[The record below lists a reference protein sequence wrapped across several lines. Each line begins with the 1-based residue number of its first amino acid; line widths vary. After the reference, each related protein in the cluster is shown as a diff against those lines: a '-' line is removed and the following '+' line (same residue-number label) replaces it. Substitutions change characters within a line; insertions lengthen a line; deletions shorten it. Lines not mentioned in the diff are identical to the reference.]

1 MHKAKGTTSKAL
13 RIQLQQEGSSTTTT
27 NGVDDHHEP
36 SFRVLYYGDASAGS
50 VPFMWESQPG
60 TPKHALTE
68 SFLPPLTPPPSFQN
82 HMLTKHSSSKRSS
95 FLRTVFLASSRKT
108 AHVEAAPPPPS
119 SFSSCSISSSS
130 SSNSSS
136 HLNSPTRKTGVW
148 RRRSAVK
155 FGLEEDYGG
164 GGDGGGGSPTSTLCF
179 GGGFR
184 KGYRVKKVKTA
195 ILSFVLHGKA

>member
-13 RIQLQQEGSSTTTT
+13 RIQLQQEGTN
-27 NGVDDHHEP
+27 NGVDHHEP

-50 VPFMWESQPG
+50 VPFMWESHPG

-68 SFLPPLTPPPSFQN
+68 SSLPPLTPPPSFQN
-82 HMLTKHSSSKRSS
+82 HQLNKHSSKRSG
-95 FLRTVFLASSRKT
+95 FLRTVFLGSSRKT
-108 AHVEAAPPPPS
+108 RAALAPS

-130 SSNSSS
+130 SSSSSS
-136 HLNSPTRKTGVW
+136 HLHSSQSTPKRKAEVR

-155 FGLEEDYGG
+155 FGLEEDYGEHG
-164 GGDGGGGSPTSTLCF
+164 GGDGSPTSTLCF
-179 GGGFR
+179 GGGLR

-195 ILSFVLHGKA
+195 ILSFVRHGKA